1 VSIASPSAVK
11 DRIRVAYEADAAAR
25 EARAREAEQRDA
37 ERIRLDTA
45 AVLAAIEDA
54 TNSAAK
60 IPFDVGVMI
69 RRSEHAFAW
78 PHTEALKAGLR
89 ALNDAGWTNMTIE
102 VTGGLGSMTM
112 LIHVADPTGFP
123 PKSELGIDAMVKGT
137 ATSRDGR

>member
-1 VSIASPSAVK
+1 VSIASPSTVK
-11 DRIRVAYEADAAAR
+11 DRIRVAYEADAAAQD
-25 EARAREAEQRDA
+25 ARAWEAEQREA
-37 ERIRLDTA
+37 ECIRVDTTG
-45 AVLAAIEDA
+45 VLKAIEDA

-60 IPFDVGVMI
+60 IPFDVDVMV
-69 RRSEHAFAW
+69 RWTANALAM